1 VTGGGEMGSTS
12 LNPTGSPKAAIDA
25 GKAMALNMGDR
36 GDFYITW

>member
-1 VTGGGEMGSTS
+1 MGSTS

-36 GDFYITW
+36 GDLAPADERAGA